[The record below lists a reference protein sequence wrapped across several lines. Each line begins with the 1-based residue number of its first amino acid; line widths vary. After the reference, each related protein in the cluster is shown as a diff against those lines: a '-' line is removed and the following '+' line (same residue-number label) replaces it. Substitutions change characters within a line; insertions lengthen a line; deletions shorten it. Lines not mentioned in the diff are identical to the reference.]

1 MGIDKF
7 ASTATIVRPE
17 LRKKENTLTIIEEQ
31 IEKLRELIRNKQSI
45 IVAFSGGVDSSVIAK
60 IAYEELKDN
69 SMAVTIDSDTFS
81 RRELKMSRQTAKE
94 IGISHQVMK
103 TSELDDEK
111 FVSNPIN
118 RCYFC
123 KKEEMNVVNR
133 VALDFGFKVV
143 AFGVTASDS
152 NEHRPGI
159 RALTEKGFFLPLV
172 DAGIQKRDIPAI
184 ARSLGLKNFA
194 MPSTT
199 CLASRIPYGLQITKK
214 KLEQIEAAEDFF
226 YQIGLN
232 QVRVRHYEDTARIE
246 VEPDRIDAVMNR
258 RAEVIGKLKELGF
271 TYVTLDLEGYRS
283 GSMDEILTRS

>member
-103 TSELDDEK
+103 TSTL
-111 FVSNPIN
+111 PITN
-118 RCYFC
+118 IHLR
-123 KKEEMNVVNR
+123 
-133 VALDFGFKVV
+133 
-143 AFGVTASDS
+143 T
-152 NEHRPGI
+152 
-159 RALTEKGFFLPLV
+159 
-172 DAGIQKRDIPAI
+172 
-184 ARSLGLKNFA
+184 
-194 MPSTT
+194 
-199 CLASRIPYGLQITKK
+199 LA
-214 KLEQIEAAEDFF
+214 
-226 YQIGLN
+226 
-232 QVRVRHYEDTARIE
+232 
-246 VEPDRIDAVMNR
+246 NR
-258 RAEVIGKLKELGF
+258 RQTLQNRDLLRPITLQRNLFFALGDYLLIQLCFIFLIHKL
-271 TYVTLDLEGYRS
+271 
-283 GSMDEILTRS
+283 ILKPSVSFSLKLST